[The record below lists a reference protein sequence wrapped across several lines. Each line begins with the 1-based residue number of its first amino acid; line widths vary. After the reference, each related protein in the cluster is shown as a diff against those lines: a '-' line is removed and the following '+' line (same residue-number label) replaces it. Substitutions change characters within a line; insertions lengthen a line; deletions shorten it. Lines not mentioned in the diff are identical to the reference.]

1 MPKPRTLIPRNMAH
15 KLLMILVIIYFRNY
29 VDNLIYMRGM
39 LMTDMET
46 FVQKANE
53 QSCIRDANII
63 SESIGE
69 GV

>member
-39 LMTDMET
+39 IMRDMET
-46 FVQKANE
+46 YVLK
-53 QSCIRDANII
+53 SSRTVLYY
-63 SESIGE
+63 G
-69 GV
+69 